1 MIKVCSSEE
10 PGIPANALLI
20 AINDQRIDDILEY
33 RFYNDQSKTR
43 RVLIEHAG
51 NKTEIVFEPD
61 KTISIQLEY
70 PVYKECENNCDFCF
84 IKGLPP
90 GLRKELYFR
99 DDDYRL
105 SFMFGNFLSLTNIDE
120 KDIQRIARLKL
131 SPLYISVHSTD
142 PELRKKLF
150 KNERAGSIMEQL
162 LSLIDNNIKL
172 HCQVVV
178 IPGVNDGANLI
189 KTITELGKLYPGIA
203 SIGIVPVGK
212 TRYTNGIPSVS
223 QNQAKIIIHATQEL
237 HNTYRKKYKQGL
249 VYLADEFFIK
259 ANMPIPETEY
269 YDDFPQYENGIG
281 ITRTFLSEIDKLDL
295 KRRIRGRYLFLTGFL
310 AFSFVNELK
319 AKLQTLGCIDENLV
333 VAAVPNSFLGRSVT
347 VSGLLG
353 ARDFTEALSRING
366 KYDRIILP
374 PNCVND
380 SNQFIDDQTLN
391 DTRVIIAPQSLK
403 ELLAWLQ

>member
-1 MIKVCSSEE
+1 MIKVCASEE
-10 PGIPANALLI
+10 PSIPANSLLI

-33 RFYNDQSKTR
+33 RFYNDQSRVR
-43 RVLIEHAG
+43 RVLIEHEG
-51 NKTEIVFEPD
+51 DKTEVIFEPD
-61 KTISIQLEY
+61 KAISIKLEN

-84 IKGLPP
+84 INGLPP

-105 SFMFGNFLSLTNIDE
+105 SFMFGHFLSLTNIDK
-120 KDIQRIARLKL
+120 KDIQRIARLRL
-131 SPLYISVHSTD
+131 SPLYVSVHATD
-142 PELRKKLF
+142 PQLRKKLF
-150 KNERAGSIMEQL
+150 KHERATLIMEQL
-162 LSLIDNNIKL
+162 CSLIDHDIKI

-189 KTITELGKLYPGIA
+189 KTITDLGALYPGIA

-212 TRYTNGIPSVS
+212 TKHADKIPSVS

-237 HNTYRKKYKQGL
+237 HNTYRKKYGQGL
-249 VYLADEFFIK
+249 VYLADELFIK
-259 ANMPIPETEY
+259 ANMLIPETEY
-269 YDDFPQYENGIG
+269 YDNFPQYENGIG

-295 KRRIRGRYLFLTGFL
+295 KRKIHGRYLFLTGFL
-310 AFSFVNELK
+310 ALPFVNELK
-319 AKLQTLGCIDENLV
+319 VKLQALGCIDDNITVLPVSNL
-333 VAAVPNSFLGRSVT
+333 FLGRSVT

-353 ARDFTEALSRING
+353 AEDFTEALSRING

-374 PNCVND
+374 RNCVND
-380 SNQFIDDQTLN
+380 SKQFIDNQSLQ

-403 ELLAWLQ
+403 ELLTWLQ

>member
-1 MIKVCSSEE
+1 MIKVCASEE
-10 PGIPANALLI
+10 PSIPANSLII

-33 RFYNDQSKTR
+33 RFYNDRSRVR
-43 RVLIEHAG
+43 RVLIEHESD
-51 NKTEIVFEPD
+51 KTEVIFEPD
-61 KTISIQLEY
+61 KAISIELEN

-84 IKGLPP
+84 INGLPP

-120 KDIQRIARLKL
+120 KDIQRIARLRL
-131 SPLYISVHSTD
+131 SPLYVSVHTTD
-142 PELRKKLF
+142 PELRKKMF
-150 KNERAGSIMEQL
+150 KHERAAFIMEQL
-162 LSLIDNNIKL
+162 CSLIDNDIRI
-172 HCQVVV
+172 HCQIVV
-178 IPGVNDGANLI
+178 IPEVNDGAHLI
-189 KTITELGKLYPGIA
+189 KTISDLGALYPGIA

-212 TRYTNGIPSVS
+212 TRHTDRIPSVS
-223 QNQAKIIIHATQEL
+223 QTQAKVIIHAAQEL
-237 HNTYRKKYKQGL
+237 HHIYRKKHKQGL

-295 KRRIRGRYLFLTGFL
+295 KRKIHGRYLFLTGFSAL
-310 AFSFVNELK
+310 PFVNELK
-319 AKLQTLGCIDENLV
+319 TKLQTLGCIDDNITVLPVSNL
-333 VAAVPNSFLGRSVT
+333 FLGRSVT

-353 ARDFTEALSRING
+353 AEDFTEALSRING
-366 KYDRIILP
+366 KYDGIILP

-380 SNQFIDDQTLN
+380 SKQFIDNQTLQ
-391 DTRVIIAPQSLK
+391 DKRVIIAPKSLK
-403 ELLAWLQ
+403 ELLTWLQ

>member
-1 MIKVCSSEE
+1 MIKVCASKE
-10 PGIPANALLI
+10 PSIPANSLLI

-33 RFYNDQSKTR
+33 RFYNDRSRVR
-43 RVLIEHAG
+43 RVLIEHEG
-51 NKTEIVFEPD
+51 DKTEVIFESD
-61 KTISIQLEY
+61 KTISIELEN

-84 IKGLPP
+84 INGLPP

-120 KDIQRIARLKL
+120 KDIQRIARLRL
-131 SPLYISVHSTD
+131 SPMYVSVHTTD

-150 KNERAGSIMEQL
+150 KHERARFIMEQL
-162 LSLIDNNIKL
+162 CSLIDNNIRI
-172 HCQVVV
+172 HCQIVV
-178 IPGVNDGANLI
+178 IPEINDGAHLI
-189 KTITELGKLYPGIA
+189 KTITDLGALYPGIA

-212 TRYTNGIPSVS
+212 TRHTDKIPSVS
-223 QNQAKIIIHATQEL
+223 QTQAKVIIHAIQEL
-237 HNTYRKKYKQGL
+237 HNTYRKKHKQGL

-281 ITRTFLSEIDKLDL
+281 ITRAFLSEIEKVNI
-295 KRRIRGRYLFLTGFL
+295 KRKIHGRYLFLTGFL
-310 AFSFVNELK
+310 ALPFVNELR
-319 AKLQTLGCIDENLV
+319 AKLQTLGCIDDNITVLPVSNL
-333 VAAVPNSFLGRSVT
+333 FLGRSVT

-353 ARDFTEALSRING
+353 AKDFTEALSRING

-380 SNQFIDDQTLN
+380 SKQFIDNQTLH
-391 DTRVIIAPQSLK
+391 DKRVIIAPQSLK
-403 ELLAWLQ
+403 ELLTWLQ

>member
-1 MIKVCSSEE
+1 VIKVCASEE
-10 PGIPANALLI
+10 PSIPANSLLI

-33 RFYNDQSKTR
+33 RFYNDQSRVR
-43 RVLIEHAG
+43 RVLIEHEG
-51 NKTEIVFEPD
+51 DKTEVIFEPD
-61 KTISIQLEY
+61 KAISIELEN

-84 IKGLPP
+84 INGLPP

-120 KDIQRIARLKL
+120 KDIQRIARLRL
-131 SPLYISVHSTD
+131 SPLYVSVHTTD

-150 KNERAGSIMEQL
+150 KHERARFIMEQL
-162 LSLIDNNIKL
+162 CSLIDNDIRI
-172 HCQVVV
+172 HCQIVV
-178 IPGVNDGANLI
+178 IPEVNDGAHLI
-189 KTITELGKLYPGIA
+189 KTITDLGVLYPGIA
-203 SIGIVPVGK
+203 SVGIVPVGK
-212 TRYTNGIPSVS
+212 TRHTDKIPSVS

-237 HNTYRKKYKQGL
+237 HNTYRKKHKQGL

-259 ANMPIPETEY
+259 ANMPILETEY

-281 ITRTFLSEIDKLDL
+281 ITRTFLSEIEEVDI
-295 KRRIRGRYLFLTGFL
+295 KRKIHGRYLVLTGFL
-310 AFSFVNELK
+310 ALPFVNELK
-319 AKLQTLGCIDENLV
+319 TKLQVLGCIDDNITVLPVCNL
-333 VAAVPNSFLGRSVT
+333 FLGRSVT

-353 ARDFTEALSRING
+353 AEDFTEALSRING
-366 KYDRIILP
+366 RYDKIILP

-380 SNQFIDDQTLN
+380 SKQFIDNQTLQ

-403 ELLAWLQ
+403 ELLTWLQ

>member
-1 MIKVCSSEE
+1 MIKVCASKE
-10 PGIPANALLI
+10 PSIPVNALLI

-43 RVLIEHAG
+43 RVLIEHEG
-51 NKTEIVFEPD
+51 HKTEVIFEPD
-61 KTISIQLEY
+61 KAISIQLED

-84 IKGLPP
+84 INGLPP

-105 SFMFGNFLSLTNIDE
+105 SFMFGHFLSLTNIDK
-120 KDIQRIARLKL
+120 KDIQRIARLRL
-131 SPLYISVHSTD
+131 SPLYVSVHTTD

-150 KNERAGSIMEQL
+150 QHEKARFIMEQL
-162 LSLIDNNIKL
+162 CSLTDHDIEI

-189 KTITELGKLYPGIA
+189 KTITDLGALYPGIA
-203 SIGIVPVGK
+203 SIGIVPIGK
-212 TRYTNGIPSVS
+212 TRHTNEIPSVS

-259 ANMPIPETEY
+259 ANMPIPETKY

-281 ITRTFLSEIDKLDL
+281 ITRTFLSEIDKLNL
-295 KRRIRGRYLFLTGFL
+295 KRKIHGRYLFLTGFL

-319 AKLQTLGCIDENLV
+319 AKLQTLGCIDENLI

-366 KYDRIILP
+366 KYDRIMLP

-380 SNQFIDDQTLN
+380 SKQFIDNQTLN
-391 DTRVIIAPQSLK
+391 DPRIIIAPKSLK
-403 ELLAWLQ
+403 ELLTWLQ